1 MECGD
6 SPNTTLNK
14 RYLVRHTSR
23 LTWTTSHNAT
33 TSSIDQ
39 GKDLEV
45 VKFFKEYISKISH
58 IHGAQL
64 EVKLKNSP
72 RGNRRKHDWF
82 NPSVTKQCP
91 KCHKIEKM
99 FTVCMECLNR
109 MRDTHEPHQDRW
121 ELSPEC
127 EESALKHWKEI
138 VRLRKLNV
146 GIKVIMQEFGLD
158 RYTIDW
164 VLKRAK
170 EKGEL
175 KRCTK

>member
-1 MECGD
+1 
-6 SPNTTLNK
+6 
-14 RYLVRHTSR
+14 
-23 LTWTTSHNAT
+23 
-33 TSSIDQ
+33 
-39 GKDLEV
+39 
-45 VKFFKEYISKISH
+45 
-58 IHGAQL
+58 
-64 EVKLKNSP
+64 
-72 RGNRRKHDWF
+72 
-82 NPSVTKQCP
+82 
-91 KCHKIEKM
+91 
-99 FTVCMECLNR
+99 